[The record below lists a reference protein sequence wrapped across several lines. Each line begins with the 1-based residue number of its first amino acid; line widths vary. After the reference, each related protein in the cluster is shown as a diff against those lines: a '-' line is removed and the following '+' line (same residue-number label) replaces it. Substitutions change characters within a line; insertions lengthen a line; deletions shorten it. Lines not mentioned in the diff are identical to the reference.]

1 VRVATFANIH
11 ISSEQDSGET
21 TRFKG
26 RGMGRRLGTESCRPG
41 WLDPSKSFMKI
52 LPAQTSISDRETP
65 VDIVRQGTTKFEQN
79 SKKFSFFT
87 CATLCGDHHILVY

>member
-1 VRVATFANIH
+1 MSSACGVTFAH
-11 ISSEQDSGET
+11 IQHSEHDSGET

-26 RGMGRRLGTESCRPG
+26 RGMGRRLGTELCRPG

-65 VDIVRQGTTKFEQN
+65 VDIVRQGTQNAKF
-79 SKKFSFFT
+79 KKVFIFY
-87 CATLCGDHHILVY
+87 LCHTVR